1 MPLQGDPYFP
11 FNTLQRKTL
20 ARLFAEAAAGDSEAI
35 AALEAELAALD
46 ARVTTLEDAA
56 E

>member
-35 AALEAELAALD
+35 VALEARLEALE
-46 ARVTTLEDAA
+46 ARVDALEP
-56 E
+56 